1 MKKIISLGTLLFLIL
16 VTFIYVANNTTHI
29 AEGHKDETDI
39 SNAKS
44 ELERYQL
51 LMNEYGDER
60 TRLISAA
67 YARDGVLDNAIVG
80 MGTIAISSVTNAGV
94 GIASALGLTT

>member
-1 MKKIISLGTLLFLIL
+1 MKKLHFLGTRLFLIL
-16 VTFIYVANNTTHI
+16 VTFIYVANNTTQHNTTHI

-60 TRLISAA
+60 TRLIQL
-67 YARDGVLDNAIVG
+67 RMQG
-80 MGTIAISSVTNAGV
+80 MESWIMQ
-94 GIASALGLTT
+94 L